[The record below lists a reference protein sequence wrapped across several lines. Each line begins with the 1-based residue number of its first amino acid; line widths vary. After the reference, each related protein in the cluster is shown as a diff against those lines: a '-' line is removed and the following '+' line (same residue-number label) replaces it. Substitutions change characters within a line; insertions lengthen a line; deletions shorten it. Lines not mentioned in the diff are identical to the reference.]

1 MTRENESSF
10 TTNTVSGGALLCCG
24 VFKAWKESERG
35 TSGVLARLITW
46 LITKAIERLQITRRS
61 IDRALILILPFCLR
75 LVRFLASAPLSHLV
89 SISISPHFFLF
100 FFRPRDLIDGVEL
113 WARSV
118 PCRSL
123 PGVIATIFDFFFSR
137 DLKKKTRRRKN
148 FSPRG
153 VIARKEHE
161 RKLIVVNWIKKY
173 IYVYIYIYRWRL
185 IRRVL

>member
-100 FFRPRDLIDGVEL
+100 FFRPRDLIDGGWIVGAFRAL
-113 WARSV
+113 SI
-118 PCRSL
+118 S
-123 PGVIATIFDFFFSR
+123 PGVYCYDLRLFFPSR
-137 DLKKKTRRRKN
+137 FKKKNSEKEEFLAKRRYSEEGTRTEIN
-148 FSPRG
+148 C
-153 VIARKEHE
+153 
-161 RKLIVVNWIKKY
+161 RKLNKKIY
-173 IYVYIYIYRWRL
+173 ICIYIYRWRL